1 MLFYYIFVQFS
12 EESKA
17 VCMYVWCTSTPV
29 ETINFTK
36 FQEDMELENM
46 QSKHVAISCTQYL
59 ICILVLVRYS

>member
-17 VCMYVWCTSTPV
+17 VCMYVWCISTPV

-36 FQEDMELENM
+36 FQEDMELEIM
-46 QSKHVAISCTQYL
+46 QSKHVAISCTK
-59 ICILVLVRYS
+59 